1 VPGLGLTPEQALA
14 LVSARGYAIERVPG
28 AALDDRV
35 LVPLHAFAS
44 RLMAESYD
52 HFARH
57 ARTNDELH
65 VYRLRD
71 EIVGFQLWRT
81 LGDAA
86 HRFVLGGKLRIDL
99 AARRN
104 ALHHASNLAM
114 LLAERAGHPDAA
126 ITRLS
131 IASLFGFVSLARVMP
146 HYRFVDDAAAPA
158 LAAVFGRVS
167 ADSGYVFA
175 PKTGLV
181 DVGITIPSDQL
192 VCIDAGYLALPQA
205 RAYLARNAD
214 FARNRCFAAVAFE
227 VDEVN
232 VSSLI
237 RRSGQQSPA

>member
-1 VPGLGLTPEQALA
+1 MTPEEALA
-14 LVSARGYAIERVPG
+14 LVAARGYTIERVPV

-44 RLMAESYD
+44 QLMAESYD

-65 VYRLRD
+65 VYRRD
-71 EIVGFQLWRT
+71 NDIVGFQLWRT
-81 LGDAA
+81 LGDATR
-86 HRFVLGGKLRIDL
+86 RFVLGGKLRVDP

-104 ALHHASNLAM
+104 ALHHASNLAI
-114 LLAERAGHPDAA
+114 LLAERAAHPHAD

-146 HYRFVDDAAAPA
+146 HYRFVDAASSPV
-158 LAAVFGRVS
+158 LAEIFQRLS
-167 ADSGYVFA
+167 ADNGYVFD

-181 DVGITIPSDQL
+181 DVGITIPSEQIAR
-192 VCIDAGYLALPQA
+192 IDTGYVALPEA

-227 VDEVN
+227 VDEDN
-232 VSSLI
+232 ISSLQ
-237 RRSGQQSPA
+237 RRSGQQSPP